1 MELELLREYFP
12 QGTNGEIWHDGKLIC
27 KTIELPWKE
36 NAKKISC
43 IPEGRY
49 SLIIKWH
56 KKHGWVLV
64 LQEVTNRKG
73 ILLHPANNALKEL
86 KGCIAPVMNTI
97 SAGNG
102 TKSKPAL
109 KALLKLVLEVEEEEG
124 IYLTIAEVDHPEVD
138 HPELDQRTIQEK

>member
-12 QGTNGEIWHDGKLIC
+12 EGTNGEIWHDGKLIC

-56 KKHGWVLV
+56 KKLGWVILV
-64 LQEVTNRKG
+64 QDVPNRKE
-73 ILLHPANNALKEL
+73 ILIHPANEALKEL
-86 KGCIAPVMNTI
+86 KGCIAPVTNTI
-97 SAGNG
+97 SPGNG
-102 TKSKPAL
+102 
-109 KALLKLVLEVEEEEG
+109 
-124 IYLTIAEVDHPEVD
+124 
-138 HPELDQRTIQEK
+138 